1 MDKAERRKQR
11 KQKEA
16 EAAAADK
23 RARQEAKRRRQR
35 EAASAAAAD
44 AKREPRPPVVE
55 ATPRAAA
62 LSTLGL
68 GPAEGT
74 PDKIRS
80 AYRRL
85 ALKWHPDKN
94 PSAGAV
100 EQFRRVQEAYEY
112 LTN

>member
-23 RARQEAKRRRQR
+23 RARQEAKRRRQK
-35 EAASAAAAD
+35 EAAAAD
-44 AKREPRPPVVE
+44 AKRQPRPPPVAE
-55 ATPRAAA
+55 ATPRATA
-62 LSTLGL
+62 LGTLGL

-74 PDKIRS
+74 PDKIRA

-94 PSAGAV
+94 TSAGAV